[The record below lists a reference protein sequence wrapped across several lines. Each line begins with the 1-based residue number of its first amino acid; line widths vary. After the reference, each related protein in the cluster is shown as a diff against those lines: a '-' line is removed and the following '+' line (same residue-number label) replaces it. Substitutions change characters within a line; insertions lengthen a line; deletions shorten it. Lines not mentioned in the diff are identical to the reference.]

1 MSGSLGQHTGVIA
14 AVVCGLVAVAATTA
28 VARKWKIGVGTKRRM
43 LGNIASGREFID
55 TLSAEVAELEATI
68 ALAAEASDFDSARK
82 EHERKSREHD
92 EHVTQVLTHLDK
104 CTGGGEIGVARKKQI
119 HRAEVL
125 GLRISKIL
133 PGGPVDG

>member
-1 MSGSLGQHTGVIA
+1 MSGSLGQYTGVIA
-14 AVVCGLVAVAATTA
+14 AVVCGLVAVAGTTA
-28 VARKWKIGVGTKRRM
+28 VARKWKSGGTKRRM
-43 LGNIASGREFID
+43 LGNIASGREFLD
-55 TLSAEVAELEATI
+55 ALSAEVADLEATI
-68 ALAAEASDFDSARK
+68 ALAAEASDLDTARK
-82 EHERKSREHD
+82 ENERKSREHD

-104 CTGGGEIGVARKKQI
+104 CTGGDEIGVARKKQI